1 MNNLITDLG
10 EIGDVVEGN
19 AVDIKK
25 PNVDGTGKKEE
36 DFTVARLFI
45 NRMKSAVK
53 SLVVRLTSVETAEGD
68 TKTKLDLTL
77 KDLQAGQLTIS
88 QHEAKVKAMGIA
100 VK

>member
-25 PNVDGTGKKEE
+25 PNVDGTGKQEE

-53 SLVVRLTSVETAEGD
+53 SLVVRLTSL
-68 TKTKLDLTL
+68 KLLREIRKSKKNLTL

>member
-25 PNVDGTGKKEE
+25 PNVDGTGKQEE